1 MVHLSGNADLPPG
14 TWALG
19 KVEGLGDDE
28 GSGQKLSGRTQSC
41 KHQARAQISEADWA
55 ADRDGPLGRADHTH
69 SRGGIRGRC
78 RQPWS
83 LRLCL
88 PHFPFTLSPFP
99 SISANMFFSSG
110 FSLSLFQEPSLL
122 QMFPRNF
129 LSLFTIL

>member
-1 MVHLSGNADLPPG
+1 MHLSGNADLPPG

-88 PHFPFTLSPFP
+88 VWSEH
-99 SISANMFFSSG
+99 
-110 FSLSLFQEPSLL
+110 FQEKPESHSFVQNVLL
-122 QMFPRNF
+122 FKCHQQFNICKAA
-129 LSLFTIL
+129 L